1 MNKILNTGW
10 VSFLVLGLILLMYF
24 IPSTEDAP
32 NPLPLLSPL
41 YVYTGAIVGNAFRI
55 YGMPDTYFTDGTLM
69 SNIKTRFYWNHGPQF
84 TGMLVSSVVWAFLL
98 ATPEGA

>member
-1 MNKILNTGW
+1 MKRILNTGW
-10 VSFLVLGLILLMYF
+10 VSFLVLGLILFMCFL
-24 IPSTEDAP
+24 PDTEGNP
-32 NPLPLLSPL
+32 NPLPLLSPF

-84 TGMLVSSVVWAFLL
+84 TGMILASIAWPMLL
-98 ATPEGA
+98 APKIA